1 MVQYLKY
8 ILILFVGFVAKA
20 LLTNATKHRLL
31 SSVSLK
37 EPNI

>member
-8 ILILFVGFVAKA
+8 ILILLVGFVAKG
-20 LLTNATKHRLL
+20 LLTSATKHRPL

-37 EPNI
+37 EPNL